1 MLFDIR
7 TIVGALLALYGI
19 ILSITGL
26 VAFTAE
32 EKAKTGDWNINLWAG
47 LAMLAAGLLFIAWA
61 ALRPV
66 VPEQVQ
72 VAASDDPLAAPDA
85 READPFDNK

>member
-19 ILSITGL
+19 ILTITGL
-26 VAFTAE
+26 VANTAA

-47 LAMLAAGLLFIAWA
+47 LGMLAAGLLFIGWA

-66 VPEQVQ
+66 VPDQVP
-72 VAASDDPLAAPDA
+72 VESD
-85 READPFDNK
+85 E